1 VAELTAKS
9 KRAGLSPG
17 TLIHVGRARTERARI
32 RVIDYAENKLE
43 EKELATI
50 EECFPYRD
58 KPTVTWINVDGV
70 HQIEII
76 EKIGKHFGLHPL
88 ILEDIVNTHQ
98 RPKCD
103 DYDDHLFIVLKML
116 GYDEARGE
124 VSSEQV
130 SLVLGK
136 NYVISFQET
145 EGDVFDPV
153 RERIRGGKGRIRKMG
168 ADYLAYALID
178 AIVDHYFII
187 LEKLGE
193 RIETLEE
200 EMVTD
205 PDVDTL
211 TRTHKLKRQMLV
223 LRKCVWP
230 LREVVS
236 RLERGE
242 STLIRKPT
250 HVFLRDVYDH
260 TIQVIDT
267 IETDRDMLSGL
278 LDLYLSTVSNKMN
291 AVMKVLT
298 IIATIFIPL
307 TFIAG
312 IYGMNFEFMPELH
325 WHWGYPIA
333 LLIMLAVGVIMLLFF
348 RKRKWL

>member
-1 VAELTAKS
+1 VAEPKAKS

-17 TLIHVGRARTERARI
+17 TLIHVGRARTARVRI

-43 EKELATI
+43 EKELTAI

-58 KPTVTWINVDGV
+58 EPTVTWINVDGV
-70 HQIEII
+70 HLTEII
-76 EKIGKHFGLHPL
+76 GKIGKHFGLHPL
-88 ILEDIVNTHQ
+88 ILEDIVNTRQ
-98 RPKCD
+98 RPKFE
-103 DYDDHLFIVLKML
+103 DYNVHLFIVLKML
-116 GYDEARGE
+116 GYNDARAE
-124 VSSEQV
+124 VNSEQV
-130 SLVLGK
+130 SIVLGK

-153 RERIRGGKGRIRKMG
+153 RERIRNGKGRIRKMG

-178 AIVDHYFII
+178 AIVDHYFIV

-193 RIETLEE
+193 RIEALEV
-200 EMVTD
+200 EMVAD
-205 PDVDTL
+205 PDADTL
-211 TRTHKLKRQMLV
+211 TRTHKLKREMLV
-223 LRKCVWP
+223 LRKSVWP

-242 STLIRKPT
+242 STLIRKQT
-250 HVFLRDVYDH
+250 HFFLRDVYDH

-333 LLIMLAVGVIMLLFF
+333 LLIMLAAGVIMLLFF
-348 RKRKWL
+348 RKKKWL